1 MYRFHVGSL
10 HISNGEQLCILDTS
24 EVIVSPIPSGP
35 WPGKEENWTMVV
47 LAHIVL
53 PQVALD
59 SLTITSILIAVV
71 GTLYLAY
78 DLLGRQHGPL
88 QWLTLLITGGLVSA
102 LVLGLVGTILYLLT
116 ERSFSLL
123 FTLQSLVIG
132 GLMGVF
138 TVALVDLPKSQ
149 AKPPIVSG
157 KGGVIGLALGLLFFF
172 TVYFILQ
179 AGVLPALA
187 MGVTSAALASLW
199 PYLTWDPSPSRP
211 HVFSRKGFVI
221 GWFLGLL
228 FLSVLFF
235 LLTKN
240 IVLSVLSSV
249 PPALAF
255 GGLMSLWRFIHWEAS
270 NPVRHVFSRKGFQ
283 VGFVIGYIP
292 WLIFWLTQ
300 QNFSQLAQQQVIGL
314 IVGLQAMGSMFILV
328 ILVGAFALASAAA
341 GSISQYMLWKANT
354 LPLRLLGAIG
364 LVLILLGFGLQA
376 VPYVMDLISIIG
388 TPK

>member
-10 HISNGEQLCILDTS
+10 HISNGAQLCILDTS
-24 EVIVSPIPSGP
+24 EVIVSPMLSGP
-35 WPGKEENWTMVV
+35 WAGKEENWTMVV
-47 LAHIVL
+47 LAHLVL

-88 QWLTLLITGGLVSA
+88 QWLTLLMTGGFVSA
-102 LVLGLVGTILYLLT
+102 LVLGLVGTILYLLVD
-116 ERSFSLL
+116 RSFSLP
-123 FTLQSLVIG
+123 FTLQALVIG

-149 AKPPIVSG
+149 VKPRIVSG
-157 KGGVIGLALGLLFFF
+157 KGGAIGLALGLLFFF
-172 TVYFILQ
+172 TVYFILY
-179 AGVLPALA
+179 AGVLTAIA
-187 MGVTSAALASLW
+187 MAVTCVALASLW

-211 HVFSRKGFVI
+211 RVFSGKGFVI
-221 GWFLGLL
+221 GWFLGFLL
-228 FLSVLFF
+228 WFVLFF
-235 LLTKN
+235 LHTKN
-240 IVLSVLSSV
+240 IVLSVLISV
-249 PPALAF
+249 PPALVF
-255 GGLMSLWRFIHWEAS
+255 GGLMSLWRFIHWEES

-292 WLIFWLTQ
+292 WLVFWLTQ
-300 QNFSQLAQQQVIGL
+300 QNYFLSAQQHVIGL
-314 IVGLQAMGSMFILV
+314 LEGLQDMGSMFILV

-341 GSISQYMLWKANT
+341 GSLSQYMLWKANT
-354 LPLRLLGAIG
+354 LPLRLLGAFG

-376 VPYVMDLISIIG
+376 VPSVMDLISILG

>member
-88 QWLTLLITGGLVSA
+88 QWLTLIITCGLVSA
-102 LVLGLVGTILYLLT
+102 LVLGFVGTIVYLLFMHAFNLNFT
-116 ERSFSLL
+116 VQALL
-123 FTLQSLVIG
+123 IG
-132 GLMGVF
+132 VLMGVF
-138 TVALVDLPKSQ
+138 TVILVDFPKSL
-149 AKPPIVSG
+149 ARPRVVSL
-157 KGGVIGLALGLLFFF
+157 GGSAIGLTLGLLFFF
-172 TVYFILQ
+172 TVLF
-179 AGVLPALA
+179 VLRDDVHKALDVPSA
-187 MGVTSAALASLW
+187 LTMGVTSAALAILW

-228 FLSVLFF
+228 LWSVLFF

-300 QNFSQLAQQQVIGL
+300 QNFSQLAPKGSACAAPGVPQPCAHSPLNASMKFIRSHGCWRL
-314 IVGLQAMGSMFILV
+314 IH
-328 ILVGAFALASAAA
+328 
-341 GSISQYMLWKANT
+341 
-354 LPLRLLGAIG
+354 
-364 LVLILLGFGLQA
+364 
-376 VPYVMDLISIIG
+376 
-388 TPK
+388 

>member
-1 MYRFHVGSL
+1 M
-10 HISNGEQLCILDTS
+10 
-24 EVIVSPIPSGP
+24 VI
-35 WPGKEENWTMVV
+35 

-102 LVLGLVGTILYLLT
+102 LVLGSVGTILYLLM
-116 ERSFSLL
+116 ERSFSLP

-172 TVYFILQ
+172 TVYFILR

-211 HVFSRKGFVI
+211 RVFSGKGFVI
-221 GWFLGLL
+221 GWFLGFLL
-228 FLSVLFF
+228 WLVLFF

-240 IVLSVLSSV
+240 IVLSVLASV

-255 GGLMSLWRFIHWEAS
+255 GGLLSLWRYIHWEAS
-270 NPVRHVFSRKGFQ
+270 NPVPHVFSRKGFQ

-328 ILVGAFALASAAA
+328 ILVGAFSLASAVA

-376 VPYVMDLISIIG
+376 VPSVMDLISMMG

>member
-1 MYRFHVGSL
+1 M
-10 HISNGEQLCILDTS
+10 
-24 EVIVSPIPSGP
+24 
-35 WPGKEENWTMVV
+35 
-47 LAHIVL
+47 LALAEIVL
-53 PQVALD
+53 PPIVLD
-59 SLTITSILIAVV
+59 SILLIGVLMVIV
-71 GTLYLAY
+71 GALYLAY

-102 LVLGLVGTILYLLT
+102 LVLGLVGTILYLLM
-116 ERSFSLL
+116 ERSFSLP

-187 MGVTSAALASLW
+187 MGVTCAALAILW

-228 FLSVLFF
+228 FWSVLFF

-314 IVGLQAMGSMFILV
+314 GEGLQAIGSMFILV
-328 ILVGAFALASAAA
+328 IFVGAFSLASAAA

-376 VPYVMDLISIIG
+376 VPSVMDLISMLG

>member
-1 MYRFHVGSL
+1 M
-10 HISNGEQLCILDTS
+10 
-24 EVIVSPIPSGP
+24 VI
-35 WPGKEENWTMVV
+35 

-199 PYLTWDPSPSRP
+199 PYLIWDPSPSRP

-228 FLSVLFF
+228 LWSVLFF

-328 ILVGAFALASAAA
+328 ILVGAFSLASAVA

-376 VPYVMDLISIIG
+376 VPSVMDLISIMG

>member
-1 MYRFHVGSL
+1 M
-10 HISNGEQLCILDTS
+10 
-24 EVIVSPIPSGP
+24 VI
-35 WPGKEENWTMVV
+35 

-102 LVLGLVGTILYLLT
+102 LVLGSVGTILYLLM
-116 ERSFSLL
+116 ERSFSLP

-211 HVFSRKGFVI
+211 RVFSGKGFVI
-221 GWFLGLL
+221 GWFLGFLL
-228 FLSVLFF
+228 WLVLFF

-240 IVLSVLSSV
+240 IVLAVLASV

-300 QNFSQLAQQQVIGL
+300 QNFSASAQQQVIGL
-314 IVGLQAMGSMFILV
+314 GEGLQAIGSMFILV
-328 ILVGAFALASAAA
+328 IFVGAFSLASAAA

-376 VPYVMDLISIIG
+376 VPSVMDLISMMG